1 MPQTCY
7 ASLSRIHMGA
17 RGERML
23 VDGSGGEGS
32 GSSRGR
38 SGGLV
43 IHCVTK
49 ETSSSGP
56 FPSHT
61 KTNYHDW
68 VTLMRVMLQAWG
80 LWLIVSVGTTDYTK
94 ERMVLEVL
102 TRAILL
108 ELMGTIANKTT
119 AKATWDSLYLQNI
132 SAEHV
137 RMVRAS
143 ML

>member
-1 MPQTCY
+1 
-7 ASLSRIHMGA
+7 
-17 RGERML
+17 
-23 VDGSGGEGS
+23 
-32 GSSRGR
+32 
-38 SGGLV
+38 
-43 IHCVTK
+43 
-49 ETSSSGP
+49 
-56 FPSHT
+56 
-61 KTNYHDW
+61 
-68 VTLMRVMLQAWG
+68 MRVMLQAWG

-102 TRAILL
+102 TRAILP
-108 ELMGTIANKTT
+108 ELMGTIVNKTT